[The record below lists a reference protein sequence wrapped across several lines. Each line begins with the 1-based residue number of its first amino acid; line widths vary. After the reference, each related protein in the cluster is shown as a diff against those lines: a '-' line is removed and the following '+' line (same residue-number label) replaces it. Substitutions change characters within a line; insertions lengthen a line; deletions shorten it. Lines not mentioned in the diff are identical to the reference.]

1 MKPQIKNIP
10 TDQSVP
16 TEIPFDFDN
25 FEIKTLEDFDVWNKN
40 ARIALRKAR
49 QFDKHAQPVYPIKV
63 PDESF
68 YEKVRV
74 KFQRFDQ
81 PENVLKTWVRNKD
94 IDWRGQLKP
103 GHTYDLPKPVIKF
116 LNKLAVPVYAE
127 VEVKDGSDTIRETKQ
142 IGERARFSLQRVED
156 Y

>member
-1 MKPQIKNIP
+1 MKPQIKNIS

-16 TEIPFDFDN
+16 TENAFDFDS
-25 FEIKTLEDFDVWNKN
+25 FEIKTLEDFDTWNRH

-49 QFDKHAQPVYPIKV
+49 QFDKYAQPVYPIKV
-63 PDESF
+63 PDES
-68 YEKVRV
+68 YHEKVKV

-81 PENVLKTWVRNKD
+81 PENVLKTWIRNKD

-103 GHTYDLPKPVIKF
+103 GQTYDLAKPVVKF
-116 LNKLAVPVYAE
+116 LNKLAVPIFG
-127 VEVKDGSDTIRETKQ
+127 EVKVENGGENITETKQ
-142 IGERARFSLQRVED
+142 VGERARFSLQRVED